1 MNEETRTAAL
11 KVGAAV
17 AGAGA
22 SWTLSD
28 FAALVAIISGALAGL
43 YALLQMYVLW
53 RDKIKQ
59 QNDAP

>member
-1 MNEETRTAAL
+1 MNDDTKTAVFKVSTAA
-11 KVGAAV
+11 

-28 FAALVAIISGALAGL
+28 FAALVAIISGAFAGL

-53 RDKIKQ
+53 RDKIRQ
-59 QNDAP
+59 RG

>member
-1 MNEETRTAAL
+1 MNEDTKAAVL
-11 KVGAAV
+11 KVSTAV

-28 FAALVAIISGALAGL
+28 FAALVAIVSGTLAGL

-53 RDKIKQ
+53 RDKLKG
-59 QNDAP
+59 P